1 MQQIY
6 IGRDESGNLTRYV
19 LTRQKLEDSSASSA
33 SLSLPPKKLFLR
45 RKQFFDQ
52 IALASVPVLSLINA
66 SSVALE
72 SKEQQ
77 QPTQKRPKQ
86 HELKKEMIRQPS
98 MCFPPKTQK
107 PTTQMMVNPI
117 RRTKQLQKQ
126 AMHQRIDHLL
136 VEFNIT
142 LNKEKDVKWLRH
154 LKAASDYLVD
164 YGYQYIRRSG
174 LDPSIEDWAGSQR
187 KAFTRGEIA
196 VGSWR
201 HVLLQFIGF
210 VFDN

>member
-52 IALASVPVLSLINA
+52 IALASVPSL
-66 SSVALE
+66 
-72 SKEQQ
+72 
-77 QPTQKRPKQ
+77 TQKKSKQ
-86 HELKKEMIRQPS
+86 HEPTKEMKQY
-98 MCFPPKTQK
+98 PPKTQN
-107 PTTQMMVNPI
+107 PTMQTLMNPI

-126 AMHQRIDHLL
+126 AMHQRIDHVL
-136 VEFNIT
+136 VEYNIT
-142 LNKEKDVKWLRH
+142 FSKEKDLKWLRH
-154 LKAASDYLVD
+154 LKAASDYIVD

-187 KAFTRGEIA
+187 KAFSRGEIA

-201 HVLLQFIGF
+201 HVLLQLIGF

>member
-19 LTRQKLEDSSASSA
+19 LTRQRLKDTSASA

-52 IALASVPVLSLINA
+52 IALASVPSLINA
-66 SSVALE
+66 SSAALGL
-72 SKEQQ
+72 KEQQ
-77 QPTQKRPKQ
+77 QPTQKKLKKHEPTK
-86 HELKKEMIRQPS
+86 ELKQLA
-98 MCFPPKTQK
+98 PKTQ
-107 PTTQMMVNPI
+107 TQMMNPI

-126 AMHQRIDHLL
+126 AMHQRIDHVML
-136 VEFNIT
+136 EYNIT
-142 LNKEKDVKWLRH
+142 LSKEKDLKWLGQ
-154 LKAASDYLVD
+154 LKSTSDYLID

-174 LDPSIEDWAGSQR
+174 LDPSIEDWACCQR
-187 KAFTRGEIA
+187 KAFGRGEIA
-196 VGSWR
+196 IGSWK

-210 VFDN
+210 VF